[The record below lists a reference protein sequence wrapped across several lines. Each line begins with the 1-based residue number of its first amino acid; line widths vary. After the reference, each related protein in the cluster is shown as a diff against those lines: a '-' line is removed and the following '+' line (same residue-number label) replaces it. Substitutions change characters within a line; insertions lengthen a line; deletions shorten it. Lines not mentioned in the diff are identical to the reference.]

1 MEDLICLAEEAP
13 DDRRAEI
20 EYLIDRF
27 DALQKR
33 MLNKWA
39 PPAAERSFAARC
51 SCGRFA
57 PPFRSF
63 NEASP
68 VAKSGHRWITN

>member
-1 MEDLICLAEEAP
+1 MKRETIDQELERYRSHALHFAGLLAAGLRFPELVGDVRAYMEDLICLAEEAP

-33 MLNKWA
+33 MLN
-39 PPAAERSFAARC
+39 
-51 SCGRFA
+51 
-57 PPFRSF
+57 
-63 NEASP
+63 
-68 VAKSGHRWITN
+68 

>member
-13 DDRRAEI
+13 DDLRAEI

-33 MLNKWA
+33 MLN
-39 PPAAERSFAARC
+39 
-51 SCGRFA
+51 
-57 PPFRSF
+57 
-63 NEASP
+63 
-68 VAKSGHRWITN
+68 